1 MKSLFT
7 KFITLLCLSIITTA
21 AWSQLNFK
29 PANAGNSSGTWSNL
43 GANGTSISMAN
54 MDNANSSATSI
65 GFNFDYNGTTYTDF
79 IVNTNQSIQN
89 YLKKDVYTVEDL
101 NAIVTTDNDLNK
113 NKTMSHIFLKY

>member
-79 IVNTNQSIQN
+79 IVNTNGFIKMGTSAPSSTSVLCIIRFRSNLQSN
-89 YLKKDVYTVEDL
+89 L
-101 NAIVTTDNDLNK
+101 AMK
-113 NKTMSHIFLKY
+113 NRFLI